1 MLGLIV
7 FYKYSWTAYS
17 DFIHGLRKKK
27 CAIQDARVAI
37 LLNQQAQVGILK
49 ICIVPILHCQAIYIF
64 CIETQH
70 TKPGYVRLI
79 LETDKSRTRESISSS
94 CHNYDDKLYISS
106 TKYREYHMSSLGNK
120 VEVHGPCASI
130 KYDLMPEDY
139 AFCLSCTSQPAD
151 FKRP

>member
-1 MLGLIV
+1 MLAEKVVNQLSSDDNYLLYFVGSRAEGFRITSSDTDQMIV
-7 FYKYSWTAYS
+7 LKDTAVLNNTTETTS
-17 DFIHGLRKKK
+17 LLCAKSNKTFITM
-27 CAIQDARVAI
+27 
-37 LLNQQAQVGILK
+37 
-49 ICIVPILHCQAIYIF
+49 
-64 CIETQH
+64 ETQH

-130 KYDLMPEDY
+130 KYDLMPED
-139 AFCLSCTSQPAD
+139 
-151 FKRP
+151 